1 MELGLADTVIVRS
14 AAVANDG
21 LQCTAVYSAAV
32 WHWAAHV
39 DGLLQHLE
47 VLVCALHHR
56 HSVDAYMRPTVCLN
70 LSTEGHRRT
79 AIYCGTT
86 GCAPPAGG
94 RVCLLCFERRS
105 VTTRSTA
112 AVTCSARN
120 LSHTRTSR
128 SHCSALSQEQPLR
141 CEPSSSRSARLREW
155 AAAAA
160 KFGGYCSDAVRTVA
174 VCTFGT
180 PSWPSHG
187 CHTASAAR
195 LAWPLRRT
203 MPAKQADTLCQ
214 PNGPEPLQLVAAA
227 ARLAAGAVVTGGE
240 SREGRDSTALGS

>member
-1 MELGLADTVIVRS
+1 MLTVCFSTWKSSSVPCTIVTVS
-14 AAVANDG
+14 MP
-21 LQCTAVYSAAV
+21 
-32 WHWAAHV
+32 
-39 DGLLQHLE
+39 
-47 VLVCALHHR
+47 
-56 HSVDAYMRPTVCLN
+56 MRPTVYTLA
-70 LSTEGHRRT
+70 LRGPPAYS
-79 AIYCGTT
+79 YCGTT

-128 SHCSALSQEQPLR
+128 SYCSALSQEQPLR

-195 LAWPLRRT
+195 LAWPLRRM
-203 MPAKQADTLCQ
+203 MPAKQAHTLCRMA
-214 PNGPEPLQLVAAA
+214 EPLQLVAAA
-227 ARLAAGAVVTGGE
+227 ARLAAGAVVE
-240 SREGRDSTALGS
+240 AIARRDSTALGS

>member
-1 MELGLADTVIVRS
+1 ML
-14 AAVANDG
+14 
-21 LQCTAVYSAAV
+21 
-32 WHWAAHV
+32 
-39 DGLLQHLE
+39 
-47 VLVCALHHR
+47 
-56 HSVDAYMRPTVCLN
+56 TVCF
-70 LSTEGHRRT
+70 STWKSSSVPCTIVTVSMPTCVQQYTLAEGRRRT

-120 LSHTRTSR
+120 LSSTQTSR

-141 CEPSSSRSARLREW
+141 CERSSSRSARLREW

-195 LAWPLRRT
+195 LAWPLRRM
-203 MPAKQADTLCQ
+203 MPAEQADTSLCHS
-214 PNGPEPLQLVAAA
+214 NGRAVAA
-227 ARLAAGAVVTGGE
+227 GGGGCPA
-240 SREGRDSTALGS
+240 SSWRSSGGDRAKEGTVQLWDRRACS